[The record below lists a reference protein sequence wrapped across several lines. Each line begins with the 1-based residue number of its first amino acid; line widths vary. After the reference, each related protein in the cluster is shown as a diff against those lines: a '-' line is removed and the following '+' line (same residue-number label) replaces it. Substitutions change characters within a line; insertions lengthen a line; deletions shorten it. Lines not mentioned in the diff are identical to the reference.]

1 MWATGFIIVFAL
13 IFIGGVIGA
22 AVMSDREAKGGAM
35 IVSVAAFLIGAL
47 IFVFTSAVIVPTREI
62 GIVTTFG
69 KPNGE
74 LSNGLHWTAPWQS
87 VTNMDGAIQLEKFE
101 GDSGMTVRLGNNST
115 ANANVTIQ
123 WRLNPADAPELFLD
137 YRTFDNIRD
146 NLVNKELGVALN
158 TEFAKFDPLAPGA
171 ADGAPL
177 VAISGKVQADVQAAV
192 GKRVEIQKV
201 FVPLVAFDGNT
212 QDRINALNI
221 EKANTRVA
229 EQRKQTATADA
240 AANEVLSHS
249 VSNDPNVLVSKCL
262 DAAAKAQTSPIGCW
276 PGSAQA
282 GVPIVTVPVK

>member
-1 MWATGFIIVFAL
+1 MWATAFIIFFAFV
-13 IFIGGVIGA
+13 FIGAVIGA
-22 AVMSDREAKGGAM
+22 LVFKEPDAKGGSMMAA
-35 IVSVAAFLIGAL
+35 VAAFIIGGLIA
-47 IFVFTSAVIVPTREI
+47 VFTSAVIVPTREI

-101 GDSGMTVRLGNNST
+101 GDHAMTVRLGNNST

-123 WRLNPADAPELFLD
+123 WRLDPASTPELFLD
-137 YRTFDNIRD
+137 YRSFDNIRD
-146 NLVNKELGVALN
+146 NLVNKELSVALN
-158 TEFAKFDPLAPGA
+158 SEFAKFDPLAPGA

-177 VAISGKVQADVQAAV
+177 VEISNKVQADVQRAV

-201 FVPLVAFDGNT
+201 FVPLVAYDSNT

-229 EQRKQTATADA
+229 EQRESTAAADA
-240 AANEVLSHS
+240 KANEVLSQS

-276 PGSAQA
+276 PGTAQA
-282 GVPIVTVPVK
+282 GLPVVTVPVK